1 VLSYEPLFFSF
12 GGEKKEM
19 SGMEAPVY
27 YFKTLFGSSS
37 YAIYLYFP
45 RTQNRLVIY
54 TYADIDVDLPEDPKA
69 RGYGR
74 SFYPLFEIE
83 KVRMLLEQ
91 LKDESFVRKFER
103 VLELYPILSANI
115 ITKAIEDIDALLKRR
130 EEAIAKKEFEERVRR
145 QHVETYWQ
153 LLRAWRTEQQ
163 RDDPAG
169 KIMRL
174 EKGWITVYDK
184 DPEYFYVLYLTD
196 NGELYEHRTKDVL
209 KSELAFAYLLEGRKI
224 RSFRK
229 RGLREIPAE
238 VARAFAKL
246 LRGEGKEELLVTLAV

>member
-1 VLSYEPLFFSF
+1 MEEKKLEPENLVLSSKSTSF
-12 GGEKKEM
+12 TGLCLVCLYFRRIQRPIQIYTNEVIDVNLPNM
-19 SGMEAPVY
+19 SEEDRRRWFAN
-27 YFKTLFGSSS
+27 FHQLIFLSAEDAKTL
-37 YAIYLYFP
+37 L
-45 RTQNRLVIY
+45 RRL
-54 TYADIDVDLPEDPKA
+54 E
-69 RGYGR
+69 
-74 SFYPLFEIE
+74 
-83 KVRMLLEQ
+83 
-91 LKDESFVRKFER
+91 DESFVRKFER

-130 EEAIAKKEFEERVRR
+130 EEAIAKRRKEEEIRR
-145 QHVETYWQ
+145 KHAGTYRH
-153 LLRAWRTEQQ
+153 LSRAWRVREQQ
-163 RDDPAG
+163 DED

-174 EKGWITVYDK
+174 EKGWVTVYDK

-196 NGELYEHRTKDVL
+196 NGELYEHKTKDVL

-246 LRGEGKEELLVTLAV
+246 LRDEGKEELLVTLAV

>member
-1 VLSYEPLFFSF
+1 MEEKKLEPENLVLSSKSTSF
-12 GGEKKEM
+12 TRLCLVCLYFRRIQRPIQIYTNEVIDVNLPNM
-19 SGMEAPVY
+19 SEEDRRRWFANFHQLIFLSAEEA
-27 YFKTLFGSSS
+27 KTL
-37 YAIYLYFP
+37 L
-45 RTQNRLVIY
+45 RRL
-54 TYADIDVDLPEDPKA
+54 E
-69 RGYGR
+69 
-74 SFYPLFEIE
+74 
-83 KVRMLLEQ
+83 
-91 LKDESFVRKFER
+91 DESFVRKFER

-174 EKGWITVYDK
+174 EKGWVTVYDK

-196 NGELYEHRTKDVL
+196 NGELYEHKTKDVL

-229 RGLREIPAE
+229 RGLREIPKD
-238 VARAFAKL
+238 VASVFAKL
-246 LRGEGKEELLVTLAV
+246 LRDVGKEELLITLAV